1 MAKHGGGTHGTYRK
15 LTNHG
20 EVDKEGDEEG
30 DGGLDEEVEVGLG
43 DGRALASVDLAG
55 LDQGGVQVQVV
66 RHYDGAC
73 TRKEFEIIAEN
84 FGKLTC
90 FSTVDGLG

>member
-1 MAKHGGGTHGTYRK
+1 MAKISPGLLYSVHSHHGK
-15 LTNHG
+15 
-20 EVDKEGDEEG
+20 VDEERDEEC

-43 DGRALASVDLAG
+43 DGRALPTVHLAR

-73 TRKEFEIIAEN
+73 VTEIIR
-84 FGKLTC
+84 
-90 FSTVDGLG
+90 